1 MVGVL
6 SNFDKFGIN
15 DLDRL
20 GFGGDVRV
28 LGLEIG
34 DEGLNVCDC
43 VFDFGVD
50 RMIVFNVL
58 IDLLKDLD
66 FLSVGECVV
75 VFARHGKS
83 LMGVVLIP
91 DLLNGIGSEFSV
103 SARPWWWFECG
114 CGCGWVVED
123 HLSRNQRRV

>member
-1 MVGVL
+1 MVVNL
-6 SNFDKFGIN
+6 W
-15 DLDRL
+15 
-20 GFGGDVRV
+20 

-83 LMGVVLIP
+83 GVAESGYESVK
-91 DLLNGIGSEFSV
+91 LNV
-103 SARPWWWFECG
+103 QKVDSA
-114 CGCGWVVED
+114 
-123 HLSRNQRRV
+123 